1 MSTLEII
8 CLANSRKKGGRCI
21 AGVRTDGG
29 GWVRPVASR
38 ASSEQ
43 GELHPQH
50 YRLSDG
56 SEPKILDI
64 LQIDLAS
71 PQPESHQPE
80 NWLVGNKQWE
90 RVSFPASLDFS
101 KLLVPIVA
109 RHPNLFGNPF
119 HRVSCDSFFLQPS
132 QASLT
137 LVMPKNLRWCITT
150 NTLGRRQ
157 SRAIFSLHGTSY
169 NLVVTDTV
177 WENLL
182 SALPMG
188 VHPATAANLENF
200 EPDKVLLTIS
210 LGEPYEGYCYKLV
223 AAVLQV
229 AHSVLSNFAANSLQR
244 W

>member
-1 MSTLEII
+1 MPTLEII

-21 AGVRTDGG
+21 AGLRTDGR

-43 GELHPQH
+43 GELRPSH

-56 SEPKILDI
+56 SDPKILDI
-64 LQIDLAS
+64 LRIDFAS

-90 RVSFPASLDFS
+90 RVSFPASLDFG
-101 KLLVPIVA
+101 KLLLPTVD
-109 RHPNLFGNPF
+109 RHPDLFGNRF
-119 HRVSCDSFFLQPS
+119 DRVSYDLFFLQPS

-137 LVMPKNLRWCITT
+137 LVMPENLRWCITT
-150 NTLGRRQ
+150 NTSGRRQ
-157 SRAIFSLHGTSY
+157 SRAIFSLRGISY
-169 NLVVTDTV
+169 NLVVTDPV

-182 SALPMG
+182 SALPTG

-200 EPDKVLLTIS
+200 DPNTVLLTIS
-210 LGEPYEGYCYKLV
+210 LGEPFEGYCYKLV

-229 AHSVLSNFAANSLQR
+229 DHSILSKFAANSLQR